1 MEFKDLKFILDNIT
15 PFNKLSKNNL
25 RDFIAISKVK
35 EYKNDEIIYR
45 EGGEPD
51 CFYILLKGRIVVS
64 TYKDH
69 KDSDIDV
76 LKRGTCFGM
85 ISLFTDEPHS
95 VTARSIE
102 TSYVLQVEKSEFKKF
117 LEKNPLISLDLSR
130 MLSQRVKARSKPKT
144 IFQSK
149 KIGII
154 REASVGESDYIS
166 DLARELKNQTKKKVI
181 ALQIASDSKTHKS
194 KILLTKNFQ
203 EETAESYIVKGDSD
217 TIYITIDSRDN
228 FFALLNFI
236 SERYHFVIY
245 EIPHRFLEENYYG
258 LVNPVQQL
266 HFLIYSQEESLAS
279 EALYIQNL
287 KIRALLSQEKIKIIL
302 LEPKQ
307 KEDLTFERK
316 QELLG
321 HPIYATLPFHNS
333 SDYKGALRRISR
345 EIGEVVLGVALGS
358 GAAYGFSHIGVLKIL
373 EQEKVTIDIIS
384 GSSMG
389 AVVAAFWAAGFS
401 FSDTERFC
409 AEIGKKIGS
418 FSIMGLSF
426 PFRGIMKA
434 GRLESIFKSI
444 FKSLTF
450 YDLKHTLKVVS
461 FDFAKRSTVILSEG
475 FIYKALAASCAFPG
489 IFEPIK
495 FRKDILLDGG
505 VLNPLPTEILVGFNA
520 NKIIASNITLSKEQA
535 YKEYRRR
542 NQLGIL
548 DFIFGSIETMQQK
561 FIEPALKMADVIVH
575 PNLEGLGWTEFNRIT
590 EFIKR
595 GEKATLEKI
604 EEIKELINA

>member
-1 MEFKDLKFILDNIT
+1 MELKDLKFILSNIA

-25 RDFIAISKVK
+25 RDFIAISEVK
-35 EYKNDEIIYR
+35 EHKNGEIIYR
-45 EGGEPD
+45 EGGRPD
-51 CFYILLKGRIVVS
+51 YFYILLEGRMVVS

-95 VTARSIE
+95 VTAKSIE
-102 TSYVLQVEKSEFKKF
+102 TSYVLQVDKNEFKKF

-130 MLSQRVKARSKPKT
+130 ILSQRVKARSKPKT

-149 KIGII
+149 KVGII
-154 REASVGESDYIS
+154 RGASVDEIDYIS
-166 DLARELKNQTKKKVI
+166 DLARELKKQTKKKVI
-181 ALQIASDSKTHKS
+181 SLQITSDSKIGKN
-194 KILLTKNFQ
+194 KVLLTKNFK
-203 EETAESYIVKGDSD
+203 EETIDSYILKDDSD
-217 TIYITIDSRDN
+217 TLYISIDSRDN

-245 EIPHRFLEENYYG
+245 EIPHKFLEENYYG

-266 HFLIYSQEESLAS
+266 HFLVHSQEKCLAV

-287 KIRALLSQEKIKIIL
+287 KIRALLGQEKIKIIL
-302 LEPKQ
+302 IEPKS
-307 KEDLTFERK
+307 KEDLDFQRK
-316 QELLG
+316 QELISS
-321 HPIYATLPFHNS
+321 PIYATLPFHNS
-333 SDYKGALRRISR
+333 DDYKGALRRISR

-373 EQEKVTIDIIS
+373 EQEKIIIDIVS

-401 FSDTERFC
+401 FIDIERFC
-409 AEIGKKIGS
+409 AEIGRKIGS

-434 GRLESIFKSI
+434 ERLESIFKSI
-444 FKSLTF
+444 FKNLTF

-461 FDFAKRSTVILSEG
+461 FDFAKRNTVILSEG
-475 FIYKALAASCAFPG
+475 FLYKALAASCAFPG
-489 IFEPIK
+489 IFEPIR

-542 NQLGIL
+542 NRLGIL

-561 FIEPALKMADVIVH
+561 FIEPALKMADVVIH
-575 PNLEGLGWTEFNRIT
+575 PNLEGLGWTEFNRIK
-590 EFIKR
+590 EFIER
-595 GEKATLEKI
+595 GEQATLEKI
-604 EEIKELINA
+604 GQIKDLVNA